1 MTDIH
6 REAAPGIAA
15 AGPLSQRFLTV
26 LAAAL
31 ELGVSVQTI
40 RKMIRLGRLRAVRIG
55 RAIRIERSSLEDFL
69 LSRSA

>member
-1 MTDIH
+1 MMDMH

-26 LAAAL
+26 RAAAL
-31 ELGVSVQTI
+31 ELGVSLQTI